1 MHACSMMPELSA
13 WDTILC

>member
-13 WDTILC
+13 WDTTLC